1 MRLINKLKAKE
12 FLIALAAFAL
22 ALSGSAANILAH
34 GGEDHGAAEPK
45 TVTTDKGTISHTSR
59 VGDLEVLLKYQQ
71 LTPDAA
77 AAARLFVTKFKTNES
92 FAAVVPAIEI
102 EAANGAVIAAT
113 VEKTAS
119 AGSFTVKFP
128 PLAAGNYL
136 IRAKLTH
143 AGETD
148 TATFSG
154 VQIQNAPST
163 ATVGNSW
170 AEIALTAFLVSIA
183 ALLFGGLVYSAVRGL
198 RNEPLREET
207 FSA

>member
-1 MRLINKLKAKE
+1 MKVINKLKRRTSS
-12 FLIALAAFAL
+12 IALLAAVAL
-22 ALSGSAANILAH
+22 AFSGSAANVFAH

-45 TVTTDKGTISHTSR
+45 TVTTDQGTISRTLR
-59 VGDLEVLLKYQQ
+59 VGDLEVLLKHQP

-77 AAARLFVTKFKTNES
+77 AAARLFITEFATNES

-102 EAANGAVIAAT
+102 EAANGAVTSAA

-143 AGETD
+143 NGETD

-154 VQIQNAPST
+154 VQIQNAPA

-170 AEIALTAFLVSIA
+170 TETALTAVLFFIA
-183 ALLFGGLVYSAVRGL
+183 ALLFGVLIYFAVRVF

-207 FSA
+207 VSA